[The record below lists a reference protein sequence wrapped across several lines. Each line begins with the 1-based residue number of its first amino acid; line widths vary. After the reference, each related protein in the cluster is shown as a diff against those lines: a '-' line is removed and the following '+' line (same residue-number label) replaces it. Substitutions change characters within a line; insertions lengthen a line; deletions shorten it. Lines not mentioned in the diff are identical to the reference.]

1 MNQAVQPPFTDY
13 ERVWCV
19 FFFHWEIGN
28 QLLSPLPILAFP
40 PSYIFFH
47 FCPPPSF
54 PYNQRVRT
62 FGKSILPFFLPI
74 SYFSLP
80 PPYFGS
86 PLPCTERMGSVL
98 LFLLSLFIPIYHHI
112 PCFSFTESKNLFP
125 LFLPFFSFSFFLSFF
140 HFCLPF
146 PYSGGHLPC
155 GDWASRSPG
164 FCHPALY
171 VLHVFG
177 QILPPHKRGYGCQ
190 RGPSLWTANN
200 EMRGQP
206 LILITV

>member
-1 MNQAVQPPFTDY
+1 MNQAVHTGPLY
-13 ERVWCV
+13 WLWKSLV
-19 FFFHWEIGN
+19 FLWGFFHWEIGN
-28 QLLSPLPILAFP
+28 QLLSPFLILAFP

-47 FCPPPSF
+47 FCPPPFLPLQSESK
-54 PYNQRVRT
+54 T
-62 FGKSILPFFLPI
+62 LGKSILPFFLPI

-86 PLPCTERMGSVL
+86 PLPCTERTGSVL

-164 FCHPALY
+164 FCHPA
-171 VLHVFG
+171 
-177 QILPPHKRGYGCQ
+177 IN
-190 RGPSLWTANN
+190 PSLHHMCAYSWQLFQISHPDPIAVFTEQSQEHWNK
-200 EMRGQP
+200 
-206 LILITV
+206 L

>member
-1 MNQAVQPPFTDY
+1 M
-13 ERVWCV
+13 C
-19 FFFHWEIGN
+19 FFFIGRSEIN
-28 QLLSPLPILAFP
+28 SFLPSQSLPFPLPI
-40 PSYIFFH
+40 FF
-47 FCPPPSF
+47 FTSALPPSF

-146 PYSGGHLPC
+146 PYSGGICLAVTGPPGHQVSATLPT
-155 GDWASRSPG
+155 SFYRLLRKTI
-164 FCHPALY
+164 F
-171 VLHVFG
+171 
-177 QILPPHKRGYGCQ
+177 
-190 RGPSLWTANN
+190 
-200 EMRGQP
+200 
-206 LILITV
+206 

>member
-1 MNQAVQPPFTDY
+1 MFFTGRLEINSFLPSQSLPF
-13 ERVWCV
+13 
-19 FFFHWEIGN
+19 
-28 QLLSPLPILAFP
+28 PLPI
-40 PSYIFFH
+40 FF
-47 FCPPPSF
+47 FTSALPPSF

-140 HFCLPF
+140 DFCLPF

-164 FCHPALY
+164 FYHPAPKPGERDIPY
-171 VLHVFG
+171 PG
-177 QILPPHKRGYGCQ
+177 QC
-190 RGPSLWTANN
+190 
-200 EMRGQP
+200 
-206 LILITV
+206 